1 MLDNLFKNIHEE
13 FHEKIEEMQK
23 SKGLRIWIL
32 HILDQH
38 GPKNG
43 VEIMD
48 SVQAHHENIHRIL
61 QKDDINHKHHRG
73 HIHSKRPSPGSVYPM
88 LKKMVDEGL
97 IVKRED
103 GRYDLTEKGQ
113 KIIHKLFGFGHPFSR
128 SHEKR
133 MDRGTFAIE
142 SVLTEIDGYISYL
155 EDVKREKLILH
166 TKLIDE
172 LNERFKKI
180 RESLQEE

>member
-1 MLDNLFKNIHEE
+1 
-13 FHEKIEEMQK
+13 
-23 SKGLRIWIL
+23 
-32 HILDQH
+32 
-38 GPKNG
+38 
-43 VEIMD
+43 
-48 SVQAHHENIHRIL
+48 
-61 QKDDINHKHHRG
+61 
-73 HIHSKRPSPGSVYPM
+73 
-88 LKKMVDEGL
+88 
-97 IVKRED
+97 
-103 GRYDLTEKGQ
+103 
-113 KIIHKLFGFGHPFSR
+113 
-128 SHEKR
+128 